1 MQKSIDDMNFKC
13 PLIWSIRTLKDFIS
27 KYNQKAIHT
36 YKLESWNL
44 FFAGKILNE
53 DEVVGD
59 ILQKVEILLFFFLFK
74 EIFLARSFRGL
85 CFHHQY

>member
-1 MQKSIDDMNFKC
+1 MQKTIDDMNFKC
-13 PLIWSIRTLKDFIS
+13 PLIWSIRILKDFIS

-36 YKLESWNL
+36 YKLESWSL
-44 FFAGKILNE
+44 IFAGKILNE

-59 ILQKVEILLFFFLFK
+59 ILQKVHFLLFFLFK
-74 EIFLARSFRGL
+74 EPFLARSFGGL